1 VAGGERFRDYATA
14 RGLADMSDE
23 QFVTE
28 RALLTA
34 SLHDWNRA
42 ADSPLTQDRF
52 CAVTI
57 RLERP

>member
-1 VAGGERFRDYATA
+1 MDTLTLDSVVFRDYAHA

-42 ADSPLTQDRF
+42 AD
-52 CAVTI
+52 
-57 RLERP
+57 